1 MTISEQTT
9 NQAGTVAL
17 VTGANQGIGRAV
29 VDRLAQVLGPDATVY
44 LTGRNQERVERAT
57 AEVAAAAGTTAAVVP
72 AALDVR
78 DTTAVHALAKELRGR
93 HGGVDIVV
101 SNAAARI
108 TPQRTRA
115 EQVREFVDTNN
126 LGTTRML
133 RAFGPLLRP
142 GGRFLVV
149 ASAFGS
155 LRNLDPRLHRVFDTT
170 TMTLD
175 DLDRVMLDYAD
186 LVETGGDQAA
196 GWPEPINI
204 PSKIG
209 QVAAARIFARDWAA
223 NGDARAGGYVGA
235 VCPGL
240 VDTPAS
246 RPWFADMSQAQTPD
260 EAARD
265 LVRLAIDQVDP
276 RFIGELVQHGI
287 VIPWT

>member
-1 MTISEQTT
+1 MTISEQTSDR
-9 NQAGTVAL
+9 ARTVAV

-29 VDRLAQVLGPDATVY
+29 VDKLAQVLGPGAAVY
-44 LTGRNQERVERAT
+44 LTGRNQERVEQAK
-57 AEVAAAAGTTAAVVP
+57 AEVAAAADTPATVVP
-72 AALDVR
+72 AVLDVR
-78 DTTAVHALAKELRGR
+78 DTSAVDALARELRGR

-155 LRNLDPRLHRVFDTT
+155 LRNLDPRLHRLFDTT

-186 LVETGGDQAA
+186 LVETGRDRAA
-196 GWPEPINI
+196 GWPEWINI

-209 QVAAARIFARDWAA
+209 QVAAARIYARD
-223 NGDARAGGYVGA
+223 RAGGYAGA

-246 RPWFADMSQAQTPD
+246 RPWFADMSQAQTPE

-265 LVRLAIDQVDP
+265 LVRLATDQVDP
-276 RFIGELVQHGI
+276 RFTGELVQHGI